1 MNSLRWS
8 ALLPA
13 LVLVATV
20 TGSAS
25 ARQTETIK
33 QDYVTG
39 EHPRVSVSNINGD
52 LTIDG
57 WDKNHIEVTAVKSAS
72 SQERLDD
79 MEVRF
84 RMDDDHLTI
93 EVHYE
98 NDHWHASGHA
108 SVDFTLHVPKG
119 TEVNEISMVNG
130 DVEIANIDGDVEVS
144 SVNGTVSA
152 QRLGGDVDL
161 STVNGKVSLEA
172 DSDVDSIKM
181 HSVNGGVYLMLP
193 EKIDARINAG
203 TVHGHIRAP
212 DGLEVEETHFT
223 GSSMRGTLGSGGM
236 KVDLN
241 TVNGSI
247 EIRRKG

>member
-8 ALLPA
+8 VLIPA

-20 TGSAS
+20 TGSVS
-25 ARQTETIK
+25 ARETETIK
-33 QDYVTG
+33 QDYVTS
-39 EHPRVSVSNINGD
+39 EHPRLSLSNINGD

-57 WDKNHIEVTAVKSAS
+57 WDKNHIELTAVKTAS

-93 EVHYE
+93 EVNY
-98 NDHWHASGHA
+98 DGDDWHGTGYAG
-108 SVDFTLHVPKG
+108 VDFTLHVPKG
-119 TEVNEISMVNG
+119 TEIDEISMVNG
-130 DVEIANIDGDVEVS
+130 DVDMKNIDGDVDVS

-152 QRLGGDVDL
+152 EGLGGHVDL
-161 STVNGKVSLEA
+161 STVNGKVSLVA
-172 DSDVDSIKM
+172 GSQVDSIKL

-193 EKIDARINAG
+193 KKIDARINAG

-212 DGLEVEETHFT
+212 DGLEIEETHFT